1 MRLRLVLG
9 WMLLS
14 ALCLLRAQTIR
25 ERETFG
31 GLSSLKAISDALPAS
46 KYLQE
51 HVVDGKLRLSLHDA
65 IVAMLTNNSDVQI
78 QELSVEDSKY
88 NLLRAH
94 APFDPSALASFNA
107 LRSFSQTFSQ
117 LQGAPTLTSLNQFS
131 QLTYTQAFETGTSVR
146 VDFNATRLTSN
157 NGFFFFN
164 PSIDT
169 NFTVQ
174 VTQPLLRN
182 RWLFANRAP
191 LVIARRNLRAT
202 KATFEGQVSNA
213 ILRLVSQYWNVVQ
226 AHGNFEVSRKSQDAA
241 AASYKRDKRA
251 LELGAL
257 PPLDIYRSES
267 QVATRRV
274 QTIQTEYQLKQAEDA
289 LRFTLGAETDP
300 VLRALD
306 LELTELPARDALLN
320 IDSATALQQALEG
333 RPELEAMR
341 QALANDD
348 TSIRLAHNNLL
359 PDLKLSGTYSSNGL
373 GGNQFDANN
382 QLISRGGLGDSL
394 SQLFGFG
401 FPSYGFSLTLN
412 LPLKNRG
419 AQADLGTFLVSR
431 RHDLFAERRLR
442 EQIVLEVTN
451 AIHQLEQAKL
461 SVAASQVA
469 LELSKKN
476 LAAEQRKIELGE
488 KTSFFVLDAQTQ
500 VAQEESNLL
509 QAEAN
514 YEIAVAAVQYAT
526 GKLLEPYQIQI
537 KELTR

>member
-1 MRLRLVLG
+1 
-9 WMLLS
+9 
-14 ALCLLRAQTIR
+14 LLRAQTFR

-31 GLSSLKAISDALPAS
+31 GLSSPRAISDTLPAS

-51 HVVDGKLRLSLHDA
+51 HVVDGKVRLSLHDA
-65 IVAMLTNNSDVQI
+65 IVAMLMNNTDVQI
-78 QELSVEDSKY
+78 QELSIENSKY

-94 APFDPSALASFNA
+94 APFDPTALAGFSA

-117 LQGAPTLTSLNQFS
+117 LAGAPTLTTLSQVS
-131 QLTYTQAFETGTSVR
+131 QLAYTQAFETGTNVQ
-146 VDFNATRLTSN
+146 VGFNATRLTSN
-157 NGFFFFN
+157 SDFNFFN
-164 PSIDT
+164 PSIDS
-169 NFTVQ
+169 NFTLQ
-174 VTQPLLRN
+174 ITQPLLRN

-202 KATFEGQVSNA
+202 RATFEAQVNNA
-213 ILRLVSQYWNVVQ
+213 ILGLVSQYWSVVQ
-226 AHGNFEVSRKSQDAA
+226 ARGNFEVARKSQDAA
-241 AASYKRDKRA
+241 DASYKRDKRA

-274 QTIQTEYQLKQAEDA
+274 LTIQSEYQLKQAEDA

-306 LELTELPARDALLN
+306 LELTETPARDALLN
-320 IDSATALQQALEG
+320 VDSATALQQALEG

-412 LPLKNRG
+412 LPIKNRG
-419 AQADLGTFLVSR
+419 AQADLGDFLVSR

-509 QAEAN
+509 QAETN
-514 YEIAVAAVQYAT
+514 YEIAVAAVQHAT